1 VNGAD
6 RQRLAQPP
14 LAQRKQLFPS
24 KEFGAWLQSWGAFM
38 LHQPQRDASAQEA
51 PPEHWRALTAA
62 ADPPEHWLALLRA
75 HGVEWPGA
83 DVEQMETAVAP
94 AQPWTLDGQP
104 LDDVPPAAWLRWFM
118 AGFHDFVLALAGPEA
133 VAAVFS
139 RDPAPLPVQPPE
151 AEPSPAAQPAERPA
165 AVASTPPFA
174 APPTPGASHPA
185 SASAGLDAAIVQMRR
200 PAAAPPL
207 PHGQP
212 VPDLAA
218 QPSTSASPLRP
229 AQLLDAVPQA
239 SPMPASPP
247 TPTDFA
253 PAAPAA
259 SPAAAAETPRL
270 ARRLAPD
277 HAMAPETPG
286 VRVGERAAGAPKIH
300 VALPPSPDQPA
311 SLTKSAVSPPS
322 PPVTAPTAPGYP
334 AQRTPN
340 PALGRPTP
348 RRETDSPAP
357 APAAAAAQ
365 APAAGD
371 RPMTRPEP
379 SPPPP
384 PDDLGH
390 SPPARPGGW
399 RLPSLKPRPAPEADL
414 PARPFVAQL
423 PAQLQLPGEQ
433 ERETAVGRQPLQTTD
448 AKQPAPQRVTYA
460 LDLPTPSPPSAPDGA
475 VSAAQHVADPIAPP
489 PSQISRP
496 SAPTPTPQRRS
507 SAPEGSR
514 SFPTAPIQAAPPAAR
529 APGVKPASA
538 AEPAPDRSWTWPELP
553 PAPPIDNPGYHN
565 RTDPARR
572 RRLAREQRGR

>member
-1 VNGAD
+1 
-6 RQRLAQPP
+6 
-14 LAQRKQLFPS
+14 
-24 KEFGAWLQSWGAFM
+24 M

-118 AGFHDFVLALAGPEA
+118 AGFHDFVLVLAGPEA
-133 VAAVFS
+133 AAAVFS
-139 RDPAPLPVQPPE
+139 RDPAPLPMQPPE

-229 AQLLDAVPQA
+229 AQLLDAVPPA

-247 TPTDFA
+247 APTDFV

-259 SPAAAAETPRL
+259 SPAAAAETPRAIPSSAPTQAQPAPSNAAPRALQPRL
-270 ARRLAPD
+270 ARRPAPD
-277 HAMAPETPG
+277 HAIAPETPG
-286 VRVGERAAGAPKIH
+286 VRVGERAAGAPTIH

-322 PPVTAPTAPGYP
+322 PPVIAPTAPGSP

-348 RRETDSPAP
+348 RREADSPAT
-357 APAAAAAQ
+357 APAAAALQ

-371 RPMTRPEP
+371 RSMTRPEP

-399 RLPSLKPRPAPEADL
+399 R
-414 PARPFVAQL
+414 
-423 PAQLQLPGEQ
+423 
-433 ERETAVGRQPLQTTD
+433 
-448 AKQPAPQRVTYA
+448 
-460 LDLPTPSPPSAPDGA
+460 
-475 VSAAQHVADPIAPP
+475 
-489 PSQISRP
+489 
-496 SAPTPTPQRRS
+496 
-507 SAPEGSR
+507 
-514 SFPTAPIQAAPPAAR
+514 R
-529 APGVKPASA
+529 AP
-538 AEPAPDRSWTWPELP
+538 
-553 PAPPIDNPGYHN
+553 
-565 RTDPARR
+565 
-572 RRLAREQRGR
+572 

>member
-1 VNGAD
+1 MTVSL
-6 RQRLAQPP
+6 Q
-14 LAQRKQLFPS
+14 
-24 KEFGAWLQSWGAFM
+24 EFGAWLQSWGAFM
-38 LHQPQRDASAQEA
+38 LHQAQRDASALEA

-62 ADPPEHWLALLRA
+62 SDPPEHWLALLRE
-75 HGVEWPGA
+75 HGVEWPGVDA
-83 DVEQMETAVAP
+83 EPTETAVAP

-104 LDDVPPAAWLRWFM
+104 LEDVPPAAWLRWFM

-133 VAAVFS
+133 AAAVFS
-139 RDPAPLPVQPPE
+139 HDLAPLPMQPPE

-218 QPSTSASPLRP
+218 QPSPSASPLRP

-247 TPTDFA
+247 TLTDFA

-270 ARRLAPD
+270 ARRPAPD

-286 VRVGERAAGAPKIH
+286 VRVGERAAGAPTIH

-322 PPVTAPTAPGYP
+322 PPVIAPIAPGSP

-348 RRETDSPAP
+348 RQEADSPAP
-357 APAAAAAQ
+357 APAAAAVQ

-371 RPMTRPEP
+371 WPMTRPEP

-423 PAQLQLPGEQ
+423 QLPGKQ
-433 ERETAVGRQPLQTTD
+433 EGETAVVPQPSPTPD
-448 AKQPAPQRVTYA
+448 AAQPAPRRVTYA
-460 LDLPTPSPPSAPDGA
+460 LDLPTPSPPFAPDVA

-514 SFPTAPIQAAPPAAR
+514 PFPTAPVQAAPPPARQLQAPAAPR
-529 APGVKPASA
+529 PESGLPFQAAPA

-553 PAPPIDNPGYHN
+553 QAPQIDNPGYHN